1 MVGKVDDNRAK
12 VIYCQNTNTN
22 LILDVTISLKNHTNF
37 GFVD

>member
-12 VIYCQNTNTN
+12 VIYYQNTNTN
-22 LILDVTISLKNHTNF
+22 LILDVTISLKNPTNF